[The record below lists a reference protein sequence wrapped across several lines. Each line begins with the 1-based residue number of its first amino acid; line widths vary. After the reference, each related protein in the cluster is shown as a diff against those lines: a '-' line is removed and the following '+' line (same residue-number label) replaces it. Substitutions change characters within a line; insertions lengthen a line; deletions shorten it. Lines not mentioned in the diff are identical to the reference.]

1 MLHAFGWCLAII
13 KNGDELYVMPSRTM
27 YRGFKSLSQ
36 DDIDGYVKL
45 SKYMIENGQKL
56 LKEAE
61 S

>member
-1 MLHAFGWCLAII
+1 
-13 KNGDELYVMPSRTM
+13 MPSRTM

-61 S
+61 N